1 MKARL
6 LTIALIGTAVTGCQS
21 VDPRADSGLTTSHIL
36 QQAEVAAFQNAV
48 RVELADPSATFGEVK
63 GARQKGQDVIWA
75 CGLVSSRNAI
85 PDMPA
90 HFMASM
96 MADGSV
102 NVFGV
107 GRNQEQA
114 IEISHACA
122 RFGMEVFIPW

>member
-1 MKARL
+1 MNLRL
-6 LTIALIGTAVTGCQS
+6 VAIALMTTAMAGCQS
-21 VDPRADSGLTTSHIL
+21 VDPRAESGLTTPHTL
-36 QQAEVAAFQNAV
+36 QQAEVAAVQQGV
-48 RVELADPSATFGEVK
+48 RAQLGDSSATFGEMK
-63 GARQKGQDVIWA
+63 GARMNDQDVIWA
-75 CGLVSSRNAI
+75 CGLVSSEKAI

-96 MADGSV
+96 LADGSV

-107 GRNQEQA
+107 GRNQDQT